1 LCVPKPVQS
10 ELRSQF
16 VPRLRVPQ
24 DYQIVEIR
32 GAAQRKRP
40 GGSAG
45 AGMRADLLFP
55 GAFAET
61 LAGAGFGRPMPVLSP
76 R

>member
-1 LCVPKPVQS
+1 MTETKIRTDAQKTGSDAYRPEFPNKPVS
-10 ELRSQF
+10 F
-16 VPRLRVPQ
+16 
-24 DYQIVEIR
+24 
-32 GAAQRKRP
+32 QRKRP

-45 AGMRADLLFP
+45 AGMGADLLFP

-61 LAGAGFGRPMPVLSP
+61 FAGAGFGRPMPVLRP